1 VPSRRSRDERG
12 SAVVEFALV
21 LPILLLVCIALVQ
34 ITALARDQL
43 LVIQASRAAA
53 REAAVDPDEASI
65 RAAALEA
72 SPGLDPAYV
81 EVTVARTGAQ
91 GEPVRVTIGYRAVI
105 AGPLSAT
112 FLPSSVRLT
121 ADSTMRQEFP

>member
-1 VPSRRSRDERG
+1 MPTKPQLRERG

-34 ITALARDQL
+34 ITVIARDQL
-43 LVIQASRAAA
+43 LVVQAARASA
-53 REAAVDPDEASI
+53 REAAVDPDEDAVRS
-65 RAAALEA
+65 AALEA
-72 SPGLDPAYV
+72 APGLAPASLD
-81 EVTVARTGAQ
+81 VTVARAGGL
-91 GEPVRVTIGYRAVI
+91 GEPVRVTVGYDAMI
-105 AGPLSAT
+105 AAPLAGI